1 MSLSGCEAWAM
12 WSEPITSESIIVVS
26 GLPRSGT
33 SLMMQMLAAGGIE
46 VVTDGQRKSDDD
58 NPRGYYEDERVKSM
72 GRDNRWLGQARG
84 KAIKVISALLFHLPC
99 RWSYKTIL
107 MERDLDEIIRS
118 QNKMLSRSDAYT
130 PDSHAAVMAEKFSTH
145 LDQVRAWLTQQP
157 NLDVVFVPYRA
168 VIEAPETQA
177 HRVQELVRRS
187 LDIDKMVQ
195 VVDPTLYRNRGP
207 GA

>member
-1 MSLSGCEAWAM
+1 M
-12 WSEPITSESIIVVS
+12 TSESIIVVS

-118 QNKMLSRSDAYT
+118 QDKMLSRRDAHT
-130 PDSHAAVMAEKFSTH
+130 PDSDAAVMADKFSTH
-145 LDQVRAWLTQQP
+145 LDQVRAWLAQQP

-177 HRVQELVRRS
+177 HRVQELVRRP
-187 LDIDKMVQ
+187 LDIDNMVQ
-195 VVDPTLYRNRGP
+195 VVDPTLYRSRGS